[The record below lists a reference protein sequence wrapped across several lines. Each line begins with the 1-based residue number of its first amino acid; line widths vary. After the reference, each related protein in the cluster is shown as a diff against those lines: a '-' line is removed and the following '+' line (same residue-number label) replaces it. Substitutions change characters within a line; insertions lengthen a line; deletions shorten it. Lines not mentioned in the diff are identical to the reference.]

1 MGLWYFV
8 WNTIENEL
16 KFELLIWLCI
26 VFQAEFE
33 LYKKSSTESQGS
45 ISTFK
50 LLSFKFKLEV
60 Q

>member
-45 ISTFK
+45 IPTFK
-50 LLSFKFKLEV
+50 LLSFKLKLEV

>member
-33 LYKKSSTESQGS
+33 LYKKIFYW
-45 ISTFK
+45 ISREYINFQVIE
-50 LLSFKFKLEV
+50 F
-60 Q
+60 